1 MRVLLI
7 NPFYPISE
15 TPSPPLGLAY
25 LAAALA
31 ESGAEVKILDL
42 VVFPYSQSMLQ
53 TLIGDFNP
61 QVVGITAVTMTFDNA
76 IGVLKDI

>member
-25 LAAALA
+25 LAAAL
-31 ESGAEVKILDL
+31 EEAEVEVRVLDL
-42 VVFPYSQSMLQ
+42 VVTPYSRSSS
-53 TLIGDFNP
+53 
-61 QVVGITAVTMTFDNA
+61 MTFSRNLSA
-76 IGVLKDI
+76 SPPSP

>member
-25 LAAALA
+25 LAAALT
-31 ESGAEVKILDL
+31 ESGVEVKILDL
-42 VVFPYSQSMLQ
+42 VVFPYSRSIDRFPTTRSYHDRIKTIHPGL
-53 TLIGDFNP
+53 
-61 QVVGITAVTMTFDNA
+61 
-76 IGVLKDI
+76 